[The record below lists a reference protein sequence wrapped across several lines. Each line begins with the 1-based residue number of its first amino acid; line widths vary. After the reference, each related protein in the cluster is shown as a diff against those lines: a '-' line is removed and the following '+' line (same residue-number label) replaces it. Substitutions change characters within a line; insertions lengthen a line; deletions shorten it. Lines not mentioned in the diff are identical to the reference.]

1 MTTIKIERKEEKR
14 RAIKI
19 VVPNT
24 ESTNVEEKTE
34 ILETEERKTDR
45 TMIITRGTSMTANEK
60 IEKEEKN
67 DGIGIGT
74 VIRGTSMTAKTDRKG
89 EVKGTKTANE
99 EEIAARRD
107 RKEEVEGTSTA
118 IGSIGIVIVRGKGP
132 RRRRTIRDTGTGCIS
147 VKENGEKK

>member
-24 ESTNVEEKTE
+24 ENMNAEEKTE

-45 TMIITRGTSMTANEK
+45 MMIITRETSMTANEK
-60 IEKEEKN
+60 IEEEEKN
-67 DGIGIGT
+67 DGIRIGT

-89 EVKGTKTANE
+89 EVRGTKTASG
-99 EEIAARRD
+99 EEITARD

-132 RRRRTIRDTGTGCIS
+132 RRRKTIRDIGTGRTS
-147 VKENGEKK
+147 VKENGERN